1 MALPFLFADNAR
13 STLGASLSIGG
24 TTITLASGGGA
35 LFPNPGP
42 GQQFALTLND
52 AATQALFETVWC
64 TSRAGDVL
72 TVIRA
77 QEGTN
82 ALAWGV
88 GDFVWNGPTAGQM
101 NNMVQTPH
109 MLDASIAPVFG
120 NTQVQGTF
128 SATGA
133 ATFGS
138 TGSFAS
144 SVSSIDGSAAA
155 SGGAIISGSGA
166 NGARIRLQGTAG
178 TTGTPNKTIRAV
190 NGILDVQNSGGTAT
204 IFSLSDLGDVGAI
217 RSLSASGAGSFGGAV
232 SSASSGTFTD
242 PGIGGIVVNA
252 GASGAN
258 IKLAGTGTAPNKF
271 IRAAGGLLQVVNSGY
286 TNAILGLDD
295 TGNLT
300 VTGGGIFAGS
310 VSSSGNIAAV
320 GTSTGISVASTN
332 GNVTANGGRLRA
344 TFGAKGSGDSNAA
357 CLLADFPSSI
367 GGTGFQFLPTGLL
380 IQWGIQALN
389 GNPAFGNNFPIAFP
403 NACITVVCTEGAA
416 QGAWFTASN
425 PAPTIHAVSGF
436 NQTQW
441 FHAGVIW
448 LGGNGPWV
456 VANLTTCWIAIG
468 F

>member
-1 MALPFLFADNAR
+1 MVLPFLFSDNAR

-88 GDFVWNGPTAGQM
+88 GDFCWNGPTAGQM

-109 MLDASIAPVFG
+109 MLDASIAPIFG

-128 SATGA
+128 SATGTA
-133 ATFGS
+133 AFSS
-138 TGSFAS
+138 TGSFGS
-144 SVSSIDGSAAA
+144 SVTATDPNSAG
-155 SGGAIISGSGA
+155 SGGVIVANGGA

-178 TTGTPNKTIRAV
+178 TTGTPNKTIRAI

-217 RSLSASGAGSFGGAV
+217 RALSASGAGSFGGPV

-242 PGIGGIVVNA
+242 PSNVGIVVNT
-252 GASGAN
+252 GPSGAN
-258 IKLAGTGTAPNKF
+258 IKLAGTGTTPNKF
-271 IRAAGGLLQVVNSGY
+271 IRSLNNRLEFINSGY
-286 TNAILGLDD
+286 SAVIAALDD
-295 TGNLT
+295 VGDLT
-300 VTGGGIFAGS
+300 VAGSGSFTGS
-310 VSSSGNIAAV
+310 VSSSGNITAA
-320 GTSTGISVASTN
+320 GASTGLAVSSTN
-332 GNVTANGGRLRA
+332 GNVTAVNGRLRA

-357 CLLADFPSSI
+357 CILGDFPSSI

-380 IQWGIQALN
+380 IQWGIQSLN

-403 NACITVVCTEGAA
+403 NACLTVVCTEGAA

-425 PAPTIHAVSGF
+425 PSPTIHAVSGF